1 MAQKV
6 EIKNNVIKIIDV
18 KTGKE
23 LVLDFEVIKI
33 DKNKYTLE
41 FLSKAFFD
49 SIKELETIKETKPK
63 KEVKTK
69 SKKEVKE
76 EVHEDQLSI
85 EDFEVEE
92 VIVNE

>member
-6 EIKNNVIKIIDV
+6 EIKNNVIKIVDV

-41 FLSKAFFD
+41 FLSKTFFD
-49 SIKELETIKETKPK
+49 SIKEVEKR

-69 SKKEVKE
+69 SKKDIK
-76 EVHEDQLSI
+76 EVHDDKLSV

-92 VIVNE
+92 AVLDESVN

>member
-6 EIKNNVIKIIDV
+6 EIKNNVIKIVDV

-41 FLSKAFFD
+41 FLSKTFFD
-49 SIKELETIKETKPK
+49 SIKEVEKR

-69 SKKEVKE
+69 SKKDIK
-76 EVHEDQLSI
+76 EVHDDQLSI

-92 VIVNE
+92 AVLDESVN